1 VFRTAPALY
10 FVATCF
16 LTFAISARSDSAF
29 PVATPES
36 QGIDSQTLNR
46 LTEEIGWYFRQ
57 NIIVGGELLVI
68 KNRRTILHEVI
79 GWKDKEAREHI
90 ERNTI
95 FNVRSMSKP
104 LTGTAIQILIDEGR
118 LRLDDRAA
126 DYIPGFDNDASRS
139 ITVEQLLTHRSGLPL
154 TILWTMQDFQ
164 SHPDL
169 LSIANETGRQ
179 GPEFTPGDK
188 FWYSD
193 AGSEVLGAI
202 VEVISGQ
209 RLDEFI
215 TERLLEPIGM
225 NSSFSYAPRSGDED
239 LWERVASLYVG
250 QIGSWTRFWTPDD
263 APFYHFA
270 LGSQSLYSTP
280 MDYARF
286 LAMWMDKG
294 IIQNGQRLLSEE
306 AVTRVLTPVSE
317 MMSLGSDTRGTTGFP
332 SMHLYYGQM
341 AVLYATDESLAN
353 REAVVIG
360 HSGSDGTWAWAWPD
374 LDLMVLFFT
383 QSRGQASGMTLE
395 TRIDQALVGEL
406 IPRDV
411 PDEYRPYVGTYT
423 IDGSNQ
429 NGEYDVIVQNGRL
442 SMVFPGQISAELKE
456 PDDRDRWRL
465 VLTNQVY
472 VVFDEDGTGTVTG
485 LRLYEPGHQ
494 TRLHRVRN
502 TPVESWRFH

>member
-1 VFRTAPALY
+1 
-10 FVATCF
+10 
-16 LTFAISARSDSAF
+16 
-29 PVATPES
+29 
-36 QGIDSQTLNR
+36 
-46 LTEEIGWYFRQ
+46 
-57 NIIVGGELLVI
+57 
-68 KNRRTILHEVI
+68 
-79 GWKDKEAREHI
+79 
-90 ERNTI
+90 
-95 FNVRSMSKP
+95 
-104 LTGTAIQILIDEGR
+104 
-118 LRLDDRAA
+118 
-126 DYIPGFDNDASRS
+126 
-139 ITVEQLLTHRSGLPL
+139 
-154 TILWTMQDFQ
+154 
-164 SHPDL
+164 
-169 LSIANETGRQ
+169 
-179 GPEFTPGDK
+179 
-188 FWYSD
+188 
-193 AGSEVLGAI
+193 
-202 VEVISGQ
+202 
-209 RLDEFI
+209 
-215 TERLLEPIGM
+215 
-225 NSSFSYAPRSGDED
+225 
-239 LWERVASLYVG
+239 
-250 QIGSWTRFWTPDD
+250 
-263 APFYHFA
+263 
-270 LGSQSLYSTP
+270 